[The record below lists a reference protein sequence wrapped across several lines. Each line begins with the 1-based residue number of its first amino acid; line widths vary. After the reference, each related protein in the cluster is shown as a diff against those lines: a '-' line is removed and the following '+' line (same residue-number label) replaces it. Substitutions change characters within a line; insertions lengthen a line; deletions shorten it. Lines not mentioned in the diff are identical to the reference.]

1 MGGGRYDMTRLDGRI
16 ARDLRKVKVETG
28 FIDQAPESVLFS
40 MGRTK
45 VLCTATVSEGVP
57 KWLENRLP
65 PQGWVTAEYS
75 LLPRSTNT
83 RSRRERKGVGGRTQE
98 IQRLIGRSLRAG
110 VDMNRLGA
118 RSVMVDC
125 DILEADGG
133 TRTASITG
141 GWLAL
146 ARAIKPMLE
155 SGELRRDPLISP
167 VAAVSVGLVDGEAL
181 LDLNYEED
189 SVADVDMNVV
199 MNGNG
204 DLIEVQATAEG
215 HTFSRSQLEGL
226 LDLAHKGIDQLIE
239 LQAEH
244 I

>member
-1 MGGGRYDMTRLDGRI
+1 MTRIDGRS
-16 ARDLRKVKVETG
+16 ALDLRELSVETG
-28 FIDQAPESVLFS
+28 FIEQAPESVLLS

-45 VLCTATVSEGVP
+45 VLCTATVNEGVP

-65 PQGWVTAEYS
+65 PQGWVTAEYC

-83 RSRRERKGVGGRTQE
+83 RTHRERRGAGGRTQE

-118 RSVMVDC
+118 RSVIVDC
-125 DILEADGG
+125 DIIEADGG

-146 ARAIKPMLE
+146 ARAIKPMVE

-167 VAAVSVGLVDGEAL
+167 VAAISVGLVDGEAL
-181 LDLNYEED
+181 LDLCYEED

-199 MNGNG
+199 MNGRG
-204 DLIEVQATAEG
+204 DLIEIQATAEG
-215 HTFSRSQLEGL
+215 HTFTRAQLEDL
-226 LDLAHKGIDQLIE
+226 LDLAHRGVDQLIE
-239 LQAEH
+239 AQDRY

>member
-1 MGGGRYDMTRLDGRI
+1 MTRIDGRSAMDI
-16 ARDLRKVKVETG
+16 REVHVETG
-28 FIDQAPESVLFS
+28 FIEQAPESVLLS

-45 VLCTATVSEGVP
+45 VLCTATVNEGVP

-65 PQGWVTAEYS
+65 PQGWVTSEYS

-83 RSRRERKGVGGRTQE
+83 RTHRERRGAGGRTQE

-118 RSVMVDC
+118 RSVIVDC

-141 GWLAL
+141 GWLAM
-146 ARAIKPMLE
+146 ARALKPMIE
-155 SGELRRDPLISP
+155 SGEIRRDPLISP

-181 LDLNYEED
+181 LDLCYEED

-199 MNGNG
+199 MNGKG
-204 DLIEVQATAEG
+204 DLIEIQATAEG
-215 HTFSRSQLEGL
+215 HTFTRAQLEDL
-226 LDLAHKGIDQLIE
+226 LDLAHRGIDQLIE
-239 LQAEH
+239 AQNGYL
-244 I
+244 

>member
-1 MGGGRYDMTRLDGRI
+1 MTRVDGRTV
-16 ARDLRKVKVETG
+16 RDLRDVKVETG

-75 LLPRSTNT
+75 LLPRSTST
-83 RSRRERKGVGGRTQE
+83 RTNRERRGAGGRTQE

-110 VDMNRLGA
+110 IDMGRLGA
-118 RSVMVDC
+118 RSVIVDC

-141 GWLAL
+141 GWIAL
-146 ARAIKPMLE
+146 ARAIRSLRD
-155 SGELRRDPLISP
+155 SGKLRKDPLLSP

-181 LDLNYEED
+181 LDLCYEED
-189 SVADVDMNVV
+189 SVAGVDMNVV
-199 MNGNG
+199 MNGVG
-204 DLIEVQATAEG
+204 DMIEVQATAEG
-215 HTFSRSQLEGL
+215 EVFSREQLEEL
-226 LDLAHKGIDQLIE
+226 LDLSSEGIAALVQIQKD
-239 LQAEH
+239 H
-244 I
+244 V

>member
-1 MGGGRYDMTRLDGRI
+1 M
-16 ARDLRKVKVETG
+16 
-28 FIDQAPESVLFS
+28 
-40 MGRTK
+40 
-45 VLCTATVSEGVP
+45 LCTATVSEGVP

-83 RSRRERKGVGGRTQE
+83 RSRRERKGAGGRTQE

-118 RSVMVDC
+118 RSVIVDC

-146 ARAIKPMLE
+146 I
-155 SGELRRDPLISP
+155 GPL
-167 VAAVSVGLVDGEAL
+167 LMTFL
-181 LDLNYEED
+181 
-189 SVADVDMNVV
+189 
-199 MNGNG
+199 
-204 DLIEVQATAEG
+204 LIEVSGVAMLDAALVERRPGYADYIRSTPSFFPKLTPAAKMRPGIRDEAE
-215 HTFSRSQLEGL
+215 
-226 LDLAHKGIDQLIE
+226 
-239 LQAEH
+239 
-244 I
+244 

>member
-1 MGGGRYDMTRLDGRI
+1 LDGRSPL
-16 ARDLRKVKVETG
+16 DLRKVKVETHY
-28 FIDQAPESVLFS
+28 IEQAPESVLFS

-83 RSRRERKGVGGRTQE
+83 RSQRERRGPGGRTQE

-118 RSVMVDC
+118 RSVIVDC
-125 DILEADGG
+125 DVLEADGG

-146 ARAIKPMLE
+146 ARAVRPLIE
-155 SGELRRDPLISP
+155 SGELRRDPLTSP
-167 VAAVSVGLVDGEAL
+167 VAAISVGLVDGEAL
-181 LDLNYEED
+181 LDLCYEED

-199 MNGNG
+199 MNGKG

-215 HTFSRSQLEGL
+215 HTFSRPQLEEL
-226 LDLAHKGIDQLIE
+226 LDLAHRGIDQLIE
-239 LQAEH
+239 LGAEH
-244 I
+244 V